1 MSVLSME
8 KDLQDKISAHKKR
21 IQYNYLSY
29 TLSSNIEIKLLNE
42 LSSNKSTE
50 IFFDV
55 AGEIEDSFKF
65 KKRTLILQS
74 NKSKTVI
81 YKKYLGLFTL
91 REGKTIEFSPFAKF
105 DSLSLSN
112 TLLNLVFG
120 FILYQRDVN
129 VLHASAVEIN
139 NKAVLFVGP
148 SGSGKSS
155 LSSLFSEIGGFITED
170 LGILKKYQNKIH
182 IQKTLPIIKL
192 EHSDSEQV
200 GFLPDDQRNRSLYY
214 SDNEAKQEF
223 TDISMIYFLQ
233 WGKTLEILE
242 PSIKDLIYNFQIS
255 LFGAFP
261 FNSCKKS
268 SMQALNLISQLEE
281 STRIRICSRSKEVSL
296 DATYKLL
303 REDMKCH

>member
-1 MSVLSME
+1 ME

-21 IQYNYLSY
+21 FQYHYLSY
-29 TLSSNIEIKLLNE
+29 TLSSNIEIQLLDE
-42 LSSNKSTE
+42 LSSNKNPE

-65 KKRTLILQS
+65 NKRTLILQS

-81 YKKYLGLFTL
+81 YKKHLGLFTL
-91 REGKTIEFSPFAKF
+91 SEGKTIEFSPFAKF
-105 DSLSLSN
+105 DSLTLSN

-155 LSSLFSEIGGFITED
+155 LSSLFSEIGRFITED
-170 LGILKKYQNKIH
+170 LGVLNKYQNKIH

-192 EHSDSEQV
+192 ENSDSERV
-200 GFLPDDQRNRSLYY
+200 GFLPDDQRSRSLYY
-214 SDNEAKQEF
+214 SNNAVKQEF

-233 WGKTLEILE
+233 WGKSLEILE
-242 PSIKDLIYNFQIS
+242 PSIKELIYNFQIS

-268 SMQALNLISQLEE
+268 SLLALNLISDLEKNV
-281 STRIRICSRSKEVSL
+281 RIRICSRRKEDSL
-296 DATYKLL
+296 DATYKILEKDL
-303 REDMKCH
+303 KCH